1 MDVQRGTIIIS
12 REDRAQD
19 AIKLVTEGLRIGRLT
34 ECEVSLNHPSVSRLH
49 AGINYIAGRFFLIN
63 LSRSSSTLLNGRL
76 IEPDEAEA
84 LADGDVLQIGP
95 FFLAFDYQ
103 GDTLNIKV
111 SLQVALNIGEVE
123 ARGEAPAV
131 ANRPAKPKPATDRA
145 SSEVADALKV
155 FWNKRSREKAGRP
168 SPLHPRRPPRPGKAR
183 FNWAPTRD
191 LVRPWPFSLF
201 VWGLVIVA
209 ALSILAWYRYANAFA
224 PLPVSDPHQRAS
236 FSLVPP
242 IATRPNSGSCTT
254 CHTIKTSIEA
264 NCVSCHQTDAFTSTT
279 PKAHR
284 DAGITCL
291 ACHTEHRGN
300 KEFSPMIAALNS
312 CADCHNDNNKN
323 LYNGKSVHTPH
334 NGTYGYPVENKEWIW
349 NGLDDEEL
357 ATKPEVVK
365 YLQDSLL
372 NRQKWSGLTIPEIVK
387 RVKDKTLD
395 PQMRRE
401 WLNVQFHGI
410 HIYRVRIFTG
420 IEGIEDVDTENKVL
434 SCKSCHRLSDSIA
447 NPDRVGPR
455 QTCSKCHTNL
465 FFARDNV
472 KLPGAGGP
480 SCTSCHVQHLQD
492 THWTPTFFSTPKGMP
507 EVKELK
513 IPAPALTTQ

>member
-1 MDVQRGTIIIS
+1 MDVQKGTIVIF
-12 REDRAQD
+12 REDRAQ
-19 AIKLVTEGLRIGRLT
+19 ASTKLVTEGLRIGRLT

-49 AGINYIAGRFFLIN
+49 AGVNYIAGRFFLIN

-76 IEPDEAEA
+76 IELDEAEA

-95 FFLAFDYQ
+95 FFLTFDYR
-103 GDTLNIKV
+103 DDALNIKV
-111 SLQVALNIGEVE
+111 SLQVAMNIGEVE

-131 ANRPAKPKPATDRA
+131 ANRPAKPKPATARA

-168 SPLHPRRPPRPGKAR
+168 SPLHPRRLPRPGKAR

-201 VWGLVIVA
+201 VWGLLIVA
-209 ALSILAWYRYANAFA
+209 ALSVLAWYRYANAFA
-224 PLPVSDPHQRAS
+224 PRPISDPHERKS
-236 FSLVPP
+236 FTLVPA
-242 IATRPNSGSCTT
+242 IATQTNSGSCTT
-254 CHTIKTSIEA
+254 CHTIKGSIEA
-264 NCVSCHQTDAFTSTT
+264 NCTSCHQTEAFTATT
-279 PKAHR
+279 IRAHR
-284 DAGITCL
+284 EAGVTCL
-291 ACHTEHRGN
+291 NCHTEHRGR
-300 KEFSPMIAALNS
+300 EFRPLFGSLNA
-312 CADCHNDNNKN
+312 CVDCHNDDNKK

-334 NGTYGYPVENKEWIW
+334 GGTFGYPVKDKVWIW

-372 NRQKWSGLTIPEIVK
+372 NRQAWSGLTIPEVVR
-387 RVKDKTLD
+387 RVKDKSLD
-395 PQMRRE
+395 PEMRRQ

-420 IEGIEDVDTENKVL
+420 IEGIEDVDTEDQIL
-434 SCKSCHRLSDSIA
+434 SCKSCHRLNTSVA
-447 NPDRVGPR
+447 NPDRVSPR

-465 FFARDNV
+465 FFERDNA

-480 SCTSCHVQHLQD
+480 SCTSCHVQHLKD
-492 THWTPTFFSTPKGMP
+492 THWEPTFSSRPKGVP
-507 EVKELK
+507 EVKDLK